1 MVTYCTP
8 SLNVQ
13 CVSSGK
19 RYIMQ
24 LSFTGHF
31 VWPCAVVQY
40 VYKVMGERPDHLNH
54 TSSKKGLAE
63 LSGR

>member
-1 MVTYCTP
+1 MSAQVNATSVT
-8 SLNVQ
+8 
-13 CVSSGK
+13 G
-19 RYIMQ
+19 
-24 LSFTGHF
+24 
-31 VWPCAVVQY
+31 PCAVVQY

>member
-1 MVTYCTP
+1 MRNIQLYAWLHGILYSVSAQVNATSVT
-8 SLNVQ
+8 
-13 CVSSGK
+13 G
-19 RYIMQ
+19 
-24 LSFTGHF
+24 
-31 VWPCAVVQY
+31 PCAVVWY